1 VILQLGSVFIQ
12 IRIVEDE
19 EQKPG
24 ESADLNLRLGVLR
37 TRRFQPDGTQG
48 EWQFWN
54 GTRLSSPLG
63 NDRPVV
69 MLTPN
74 DAGVGCGNAGS
85 IGIVHMTE
93 AYEFNLAAHNSGCQ
107 EDDCA
112 FYYVAGS
119 KARKQRPQSEKRCLW
134 VNSGDVEAVD
144 LMPDCEGGKK
154 FTGVDPP

>member
-1 VILQLGSVFIQ
+1 MILQLGSVFIQ

-24 ESADLNLRLGVLR
+24 ESVDLNLRLGGLR

-69 MLTPN
+69 MLTPR
-74 DAGVGCGNAGS
+74 DAGVG
-85 IGIVHMTE
+85 
-93 AYEFNLAAHNSGCQ
+93 
-107 EDDCA
+107 
-112 FYYVAGS
+112 
-119 KARKQRPQSEKRCLW
+119 
-134 VNSGDVEAVD
+134 
-144 LMPDCEGGKK
+144 
-154 FTGVDPP
+154 